1 MKNKFIFYL
10 LFSILQF
17 LNFVNAFAVD
27 GFIFNVTEL
36 EISDNGNLYKGL
48 KKGKVSSSNGIII
61 NADEFIYKKN
71 SNELKATGNVEVVDK
86 LSTDRIFSDSI
97 TYLKNEEIIYST
109 GNSKALV
116 NDIIVNADEFIY
128 KKL

>member
-48 KKGKVSSSNGIII
+48 KKGKVSSSNGITI

-71 SNELKATGNVEVVDK
+71 SNELKATK
-86 LSTDRIFSDSI
+86 CWSCR
-97 TYLKNEEIIYST
+97 
-109 GNSKALV
+109 
-116 NDIIVNADEFIY
+116 
-128 KKL
+128 